1 MEATFETLPKAVNEI
16 IAKLERIETLLQKPT
31 SNQEEEPLFLGVSE
45 AASFLSLS
53 IPTIYGLVQRADI
66 PVNKKGK
73 RLYFSKPELIEWVK
87 SGRKKTNLEIEREP
101 IAPLKNKRR
110 RL

>member
-1 MEATFETLPKAVNEI
+1 METTFETLPKVVDEI
-16 IAKLERIETLLQKPT
+16 ITRLDNIEMLLQKNT
-31 SNQEEEPLFLGVSE
+31 VRQEELPPFFSIAE

-73 RLYFSKPELIEWVK
+73 RLYFSRAELTEWVK
-87 SGRKKTNLEIEREP
+87 SGRKKTNAEILREP
-101 IAPLKNKRR
+101 LIPISKKRR
-110 RL
+110 P

>member
-1 MEATFETLPKAVNEI
+1 METTFETLPKAVNDI
-16 IAKLERIETLLQKPT
+16 ITRLDTIEALLQKA
-31 SNQEEEPLFLGVSE
+31 SSKIEEEPIFFSVSE
-45 AASFLSLS
+45 AANFLSLS

-87 SGRKKTNLEIEREP
+87 SGRKKTNLEIASEP
-101 IAPLKNKRR
+101 TLPIKRKSR
-110 RL
+110 KI